1 MHPRTKAR
9 GCHRLAAFFYP
20 LLLEIGR
27 STLLVAYESGGK
39 RSHFMKLPI
48 LSLMVVCLSFI
59 YAPKGVSQQQNPQPE
74 RPYLTHTEPPRL
86 YFSMPPTESIG
97 RVELAASNAQFT
109 FSPQPSLTSA
119 EVDSVLQLRGN
130 VKVTMCAPS
139 RYGCE
144 KWSVVLRA
152 DAVDYNEKTR
162 EIDAHGHVHI
172 DPYGGN
178 LRR

>member
-1 MHPRTKAR
+1 
-9 GCHRLAAFFYP
+9 
-20 LLLEIGR
+20 
-27 STLLVAYESGGK
+27 
-39 RSHFMKLPI
+39 MKLLM
-48 LSLMVVCLSFI
+48 LSVATACQDFAFASQ
-59 YAPKGVSQQQNPQPE
+59 GVSQQQNPQPE
-74 RPYLTHTEPPRL
+74 RPYLIHTESPRL

-109 FSPQPSLTSA
+109 FSPQPRLTSA

-162 EIDAHGHVHI
+162 EIDAHGDVHI
-172 DPYGGN
+172 EPY
-178 LRR
+178 RSRTP

>member
-1 MHPRTKAR
+1 
-9 GCHRLAAFFYP
+9 
-20 LLLEIGR
+20 
-27 STLLVAYESGGK
+27 
-39 RSHFMKLPI
+39 MKLLM
-48 LSLMVVCLSFI
+48 LSVATACQAFAFASQ
-59 YAPKGVSQQQNPQPE
+59 GVSQQQNPQPE

-162 EIDAHGHVHI
+162 EIDAHGDVHI